1 MMFLDN
7 DVSMSLEQGLGPRFE
22 ALGHR
27 SQVES
32 DVVTDDGFG
41 FPAEGRRLFAE
52 GYLFLDWFAIPQI
65 TARAS
70 GVNEDMVRSEAAKA
84 VQSIPAY
91 VAWSCLE
98 PFKWDLRRLRIT

>member
-1 MMFLDN
+1 MKN
-7 DVSMSLEQGLGPRFE
+7 RGWAHGSRPYI
-22 ALGHR
+22 GHC

-32 DVVTDDGFG
+32 DVVSGDGLS

-70 GVNEDMVRSEAAKA
+70 GVNEDIVRSEAAKA

-98 PFKWDLRRLRIT
+98 PFKRDVRRFMIT